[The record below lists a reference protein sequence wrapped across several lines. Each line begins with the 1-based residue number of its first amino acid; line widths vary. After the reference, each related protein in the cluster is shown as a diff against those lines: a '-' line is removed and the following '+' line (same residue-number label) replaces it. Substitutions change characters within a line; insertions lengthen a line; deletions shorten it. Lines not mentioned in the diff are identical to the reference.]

1 MREDEYRRHFDTIH
15 ADEAVIRRTLAA
27 ATARRRHSP
36 AGWKPMLV
44 TALCVLLVAVP
55 AFLKV
60 MQPPT
65 PAPLD
70 AQPTPFVTVTAQPT
84 DVPYTPSADPASR
97 PVNLQYVSSYLT
109 DEYAYVLLN
118 AQGSG
123 VSDRLILR
131 LSVMTE
137 GVDEA
142 TQIQTGYPVSYD
154 PATQTASY
162 MLTLKRLDKATY
174 LWHDDG
180 EAMYVYDYAM
190 FDGALITITLN
201 QWEHTLQGPF
211 RLAEDWNDLP
221 ENPETIVRDVE
232 YVRAMP
238 QDDIFYRMQN
248 DPAHA
253 GMAWPELQTYHN
265 RDKVVLKAG
274 DSLLSFAEG
283 IDVVA
288 AGYTEGK
295 LHVQMRGKEPLVENE
310 ELVSKLVSL
319 SVLLVPEEIAGQP
332 LHASTEHLH
341 VEAEAGYSWYDPK
354 EKVTCLDVRFPLG
367 PQELEGYT
375 LYAFTPYT
383 ANPTNPQ
390 SIAFRVGESTD
401 VRISGDFIY
410 AVQDDGSAAL
420 IQYTGSGGPVVVP
433 DELDGHPVS
442 SIGTIFMDTEITS
455 ITLPGS
461 IRELDGYA
469 FHGCKRLAEVNLSE
483 GLLSIGD
490 FAFTFCEALT
500 RINLPDSVTRIGRC
514 AFSYCRGLTEVDLPA
529 SLTYLGQEALTGTK
543 LSSIVIP
550 DGLTTI
556 EDYTF
561 TLCFDPLHMTV
572 PASVTDISPSAHQ
585 FRTVTMT
592 VEPRSYAERYARV
605 HGIEYDFF
613 FQPGRS
619 DQPYRVTGD
628 YTYSCTRDGRIQLE
642 RYTGSAEEV
651 IVPSTLE
658 GREVSSIG
666 IAFSGNTTI
675 RRVVLPEIT
684 HVADMAFYGCT
695 ALESV
700 TLPSTA
706 IEIGLEAFSGCT
718 ALREVQMS
726 DHLQR
731 IRRYAFLGCGSLTSL
746 VLPPS
751 VTEIHEYAFG
761 NRSPVTLTVTPGS
774 FAETYAAEHE
784 MQFVHP
790 SAE

>member
-1 MREDEYRRHFDTIH
+1 MFKDEYRRMNDSIH
-15 ADEAVIRRTLAA
+15 ASEALIRRTMTAA
-27 ATARRRHSP
+27 QAQRQRQPST
-36 AGWKPMLV
+36 WKPLMIA
-44 TALCVLLVAVP
+44 ALCVLLVAVP
-55 AFLKV
+55 TFLKLTYHPSPAILDIV
-60 MQPPT
+60 PT
-65 PAPLD
+65 P
-70 AQPTPFVTVTAQPT
+70 TV
-84 DVPYTPSADPASR
+84 VPVAEKTVPAST
-97 PVNLQYVSSYLT
+97 PVSRDVTLQYVSSYLS
-109 DEYAYVLLN
+109 DEYAYVFLN
-118 AQGSG
+118 AHGSG
-123 VSDRLILR
+123 VTDRLILR

-137 GVDEA
+137 GVDEP
-142 TQIQTGYPVSYD
+142 TQIQTGYPLSYD

-174 LWHDDG
+174 LWHDNG
-180 EAMYVYDYAM
+180 EAMYAYDYAM

-201 QWEHTLQGPF
+201 QWEHTLQGPV

-221 ENPETIVRDVE
+221 QEPETFVRDVE
-232 YVRAMP
+232 YVHAMP
-238 QDDIFYRMQN
+238 QDDIFYRMQK
-248 DPAHA
+248 DPANA
-253 GMAWPELQTYHN
+253 DMTWPELQTYYN

-274 DSLLSFAEG
+274 EPLFSIAEG

-288 AGYTEGK
+288 AGYTGGK
-295 LHVQMRGKEPLVENE
+295 LHVQMRAKEPLVENE
-310 ELVSKLVSL
+310 ELVSKLIGLSL
-319 SVLLVPEEIAGQP
+319 LLLPEDIAGQP

-354 EKVTCLDVRFPLG
+354 EKVTYLDVRFPLG

-401 VRISGDFIY
+401 VRIHGDFVY
-410 AVQDDGSAAL
+410 AVQGDGSAAL

-469 FHGCKRLAEVNLSE
+469 FYECKRLAEVNLSE

-490 FAFTFCEALT
+490 FAFASCQALT
-500 RINLPDSVTRIGRC
+500 RIDLPDSVTHIGRC
-514 AFSYCRGLTEVDLPA
+514 AFSFCQGLSEVDLPA
-529 SLTYLGQEALTGTK
+529 SLTYLGSEAFSATNLT
-543 LSSIVIP
+543 SIVIP

-556 EDYTF
+556 EDFTF
-561 TLCFDPLHMTV
+561 TMCFDPLHMTV
-572 PASVTDISPSAHQ
+572 PASVTDISPSAYQ
-585 FRTVTMT
+585 YRTVTMT

-605 HGIEYDFF
+605 HGIKYDYFY
-613 FQPGRS
+613 QPGRS
-619 DQPYRVTGD
+619 DQPHRVSGD

-651 IVPSTLE
+651 VVPDTLD
-658 GREVSSIG
+658 GLEVCSIG
-666 IAFSGNTTI
+666 IAFAGNTAI
-675 RRVVLPEIT
+675 RRVTLPDVS

-700 TLPSTA
+700 TLSGGTT
-706 IEIGLEAFSGCT
+706 EIGKEAFSGCT
-718 ALREVQMS
+718 SLQEVQAGS
-726 DHLQR
+726 FLER
-731 IRRYAFLGCGSLTSL
+731 IGRYAFLGCDSLKGL

-751 VTEIHEYAFG
+751 VTEIHENAFG
-761 NRSPVTLTVTPGS
+761 NRSPVTVIVTTGS
-774 FAETYAAEHE
+774 FAEAYAMEHSIT
-784 MQFVHP
+784 FAHP